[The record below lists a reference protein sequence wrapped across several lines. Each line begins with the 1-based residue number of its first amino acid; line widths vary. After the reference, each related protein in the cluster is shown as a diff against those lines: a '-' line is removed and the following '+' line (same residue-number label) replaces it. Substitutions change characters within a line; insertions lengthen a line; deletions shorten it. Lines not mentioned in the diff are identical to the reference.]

1 MADMQIKKPNTHGE
15 FNAIG
20 ISPSLTVN
28 DLEKSLRFY
37 TDGLGFGIE
46 EQYEMDGK
54 VLGIMM
60 KAGNAHLGLSQ
71 DDFAKGRDRMK
82 GVGLRFWIPTSQ
94 DVYDLAKRV
103 AAKGIKLDE
112 GPAKLEWEA
121 DAFTQDHHLQ
131 RSGHPRW
138 LNARY
143 LAEPGTAMTSISS
156 RAVSM

>member
-1 MADMQIKKPNTHGE
+1 MADMQIKKPNTQGH

-20 ISPSLTVN
+20 VSPSLTVN
-28 DLEKSLRFY
+28 DLETSLRFY

-54 VLGIMM
+54 VLGVMM
-60 KAGNAHLGLSQ
+60 KAGNAHLGISQ
-71 DDFAKGRDRMK
+71 DDFAKGHDRKK

-103 AAKGIKLDE
+103 EASGIKLDE

-121 DAFTQDHHLQ
+121 DAFTLTDPD
-131 RSGHPRW
+131 GFKITIFNDP
-138 LNARY
+138 N
-143 LAEPGTAMTSISS
+143 I
-156 RAVSM
+156 RAG